1 MSFIQTGSGK
11 LHYVLEAVAGNEDAP
26 VLVMSNSLGT
36 TMDMWLPQLPALL
49 EHFRVLRCY
58 TRGHDQSDVT
68 PGPYTIAQMG
78 GDVLTLLDALQIQR
92 AHFCGL
98 SMGGMT
104 GMWLGIHAAE
114 RIDRLALC
122 NISAAI
128 GLPEV
133 WNARIS
139 KVRQEGMVSIIEIVL
154 DRWFTAD
161 FIAHAPAQVERVRRM
176 LASTAVEGYVANC
189 AAVRDMD
196 QRDDLSKISAPT
208 LVIAGR
214 HDKSTP
220 PEHGELIARAIRG
233 AQYVELNA
241 AHLSNWEVAQAF
253 TQNLLG
259 FILNKESAHG

>member
-1 MSFIQTGSGK
+1 MPFIQTNTGQ
-11 LHYVLEAVAGNEDAP
+11 LHYQLETATGNENAP

-36 TMDMWLPQLPALL
+36 NMDMWLPQMPALL
-49 EHFRVLRCY
+49 EHFRVLRY
-58 TRGHDQSDVT
+58 DTRGHGRSDLS
-68 PGPYTIAQMG
+68 PGPYTIAQLG
-78 GDVLTLLDALQIQR
+78 ADVLTLLDQLQIQR

-104 GMWLGIHAAE
+104 GMWLGIHAPN

-122 NISAAI
+122 NTSAAI

-139 KVRQEGMVSIIEIVL
+139 KVRQEGMVSIIDTVL
-154 DRWFTAD
+154 DRWFTPD
-161 FIAHAPAQVERVRRM
+161 FLAHAPAQLERVRRM
-176 LASTAVEGYVANC
+176 LADTPVEGYVANC

-196 QRDDLSKISAPT
+196 QRAELPQIAAPT

-220 PEHGELIARAIRG
+220 PEHGELIARAIPG
-233 AQYVELNA
+233 AQYVVLNA
-241 AHLSNWEVAQAF
+241 AHLSNWEAAQAF
-253 TQNLLG
+253 TQNVLDFLL
-259 FILNKESAHG
+259 NEKV

>member
-1 MSFIQTGSGK
+1 MPFIQTNTGQ
-11 LHYVLEAVAGNEDAP
+11 LHYQLETAAGNENAP

-36 TMDMWLPQLPALL
+36 HMDMWLPQMPALL
-49 EHFRVLRCY
+49 EHFRVLRY
-58 TRGHDQSDVT
+58 DTRGHGRSDVS
-68 PGPYTIAQMG
+68 PGPYTIAQLG
-78 GDVLTLLDALQIQR
+78 ADVLTLLDQLQIQR

-104 GMWLGIHAAE
+104 GMWLGIHAPN

-122 NISAAI
+122 NTSAAI

-139 KVRQEGMVSIIEIVL
+139 KVRQEGMASIIDTVL
-154 DRWFTAD
+154 ERWFTPD
-161 FIAHAPAQVERVRRM
+161 FLAHAPTQVERVRRM
-176 LASTAVEGYVANC
+176 LADTPVEGYVANC

-196 QRDDLSKISAPT
+196 QRAELPQIAATT

-220 PEHGELIARAIRG
+220 PEHGELIARAIPG
-233 AQYVELNA
+233 AQYVVLNA
-241 AHLSNWEVAQAF
+241 AHLSNWEAAQAF
-253 TQNLLG
+253 TQNVLDFLR
-259 FILNKESAHG
+259 NEKV

>member
-1 MSFIQTGSGK
+1 MPFIQTTTGQ
-11 LHYVLEAVAGNEDAP
+11 LHYALEVSAGNENAP

-36 TMDMWLPQLPALL
+36 HMDMWLPQMPALL
-49 EHFRVLRCY
+49 EHFRVLRY
-58 TRGHDQSDVT
+58 DTRGHGRSVVS
-68 PGPYTIAQMG
+68 PGPYTIAQLG
-78 GDVLTLLDALQIQR
+78 ADVLTLLDQLQIQR

-104 GMWLGIHAAE
+104 GIWLGVHAPD
-114 RIDRLALC
+114 RIDRLVLC
-122 NISAAI
+122 NTSAAI

-139 KVRQEGMVSIIEIVL
+139 KVRQEGMASIIDTVL
-154 DRWFTAD
+154 ERWFTPD
-161 FIAHAPAQVERVRRM
+161 FLLHAPTQVERVRRM
-176 LASTAVEGYVANC
+176 LADTTVEGYVANC

-196 QRDDLSKISAPT
+196 QRAELPKIAAPT

-220 PEHGELIARAIRG
+220 PEHGELIARAIPG
-233 AQYVELNA
+233 AQYVVLNA

-253 TQNLLG
+253 TQSVLDFLL
-259 FILNKESAHG
+259 KKRV